1 MIIVSFAVAETKRR
15 WRNLRASYGR
25 FSRNLLEPESPGSGS
40 PSTKKMK
47 SEYYL
52 KDKMSFLDPYMKHM
66 SVVHDPDNTVNQL
79 LQSEGIHASVL
90 HDPDNTGDQL
100 QSEEICIDDAAVDAY
115 YEEEEDQYD
124 DSRDKR
130 SVESIPEISLSVGD
144 AMLRNVSTATESRQ
158 DMNDD
163 ADLNFFK
170 SLLPDFKLLPAPK
183 KRKFKMEVL
192 QLLNNYH
199 DEIDAN
205 SILPA
210 HHKLQYSLPS
220 STIIDRGSPTVD
232 PLSCLK
238 QEGYQG

>member
-1 MIIVSFAVAETKRR
+1 MLFIIVVSFAVAETKRR
-15 WRNLRASYGR
+15 WKNLRTSYGR
-25 FSRNLLEPESPGSGS
+25 FSRTLLEPESPASGS

-52 KDKMSFLDPYMKHM
+52 KDKMSFLAPYMR
-66 SVVHDPDNTVNQL
+66 
-79 LQSEGIHASVL
+79 HASVL
-90 HDPDNTGDQL
+90 HDPDNTVDQL
-100 QSEEICIDDAAVDAY
+100 RSEEICIDDAADDAY
-115 YEEEEDQYD
+115 YEEEEEEYD

-130 SVESIPEISLSVGD
+130 SVEIIPEISLSVGD
-144 AMLRNVSTATESRQ
+144 AMLRNVSTVTESRQ
-158 DMNDD
+158 DISDD